1 MVHIH
6 QRESLPDEFTV
17 RLQGGNFATGRGFL
31 AYSPDVDHVDA
42 YLAYEGAYTDGPFQS
57 PLRYRRD
64 NVNGNYTRSLGTD
77 EKVGFRILYGR
88 NNFYSS
94 GQIPLD
100 LVSRGL
106 LDRFGYVDPTDGGRV
121 NLGTAAAYFS
131 KTWTN
136 GDTFKADGFLSRSLF
151 DLYSNF
157 TFFLN
162 DPVHGDCL
170 STA

>member
-1 MVHIH
+1 M
-6 QRESLPDEFTV
+6 
-17 RLQGGNFATGRGFL
+17 
-31 AYSPDVDHVDA
+31 
-42 YLAYEGAYTDGPFQS
+42 
-57 PLRYRRD
+57 
-64 NVNGNYTRSLGTD
+64 
-77 EKVGFRILYGR
+77 
-88 NNFYSS
+88 
-94 GQIPLD
+94 
-100 LVSRGL
+100 